1 MLASSDEARSDR
13 GQAADGL
20 YIEFSVG
27 RNEHPQAWS

>member
-20 YIEFSVG
+20 YNEFNVG
-27 RNEHPQAWS
+27 RNEHQHPWS